1 MKTLL
6 LVVNVDWFFKSHRLP
21 IAVEAINEGYDVH
34 LACLDTG
41 LFAELTELGITCH
54 NVPFSRSGVNPL
66 NELKSMWVLARL
78 IKQLKPSVVHTVTIK
93 PGLYTG
99 LVSKF
104 VKIPAMVFAISG
116 LGLVF
121 SSQSQRVKR
130 RLVELL
136 YRAAFSHHN
145 KKIIFQNPVDKETL
159 LNVLKAPSAVAEMI
173 KGSGVDLNEFDYVKP
188 PTGVVKVVMAARLL
202 KDKGVYDFVDAAR
215 FYSDSHAQKEVGF
228 ETKVEFV
235 LVGGPDL
242 ENPTSVTPEEFKEW
256 QQSNFITVLGPR
268 SDVSDIFQNSHVVVL
283 PSYYGEGLPKVL
295 IEAAACGRAVITT
308 NNPGCIEAVMSN
320 KTALIV
326 EPRNSSALLGA
337 ICKLVSD
344 DNMRNEMGT
353 KGREF
358 ALQTFDIKAVVKK
371 HLDIY
376 QSLEVKK

>member
-21 IAVEAINEGYDVH
+21 IAVEAIKQGYDVH

-41 LFAELTELGITCH
+41 LFAELTKLGITCH
-54 NVPFSRSGVNPL
+54 NIPFSRSGVNPL
-66 NELKSMWVLARL
+66 NEFKCMWVLARL
-78 IKQLKPSVVHTVTIK
+78 IKRLKPSLVHTVTIK

-104 VKIPAMVFAISG
+104 VKIPAIVFAISG

-121 SSQSQRVKR
+121 SSKSQRVKR

-136 YRAAFSHHN
+136 YRAAFSHKN
-145 KKIIFQNPVDKETL
+145 KKIIFQNPVDRETL
-159 LNVLKAPSAVAEMI
+159 LRVLKTPLDVAEMI
-173 KGSGVDLNEFDYVKP
+173 KGSGVDLNEFNYVEP
-188 PTGVVKVVMAARLL
+188 PTGAVKVVMAARLL
-202 KDKGVYDFVDAAR
+202 KDKGVYDFVHAAR
-215 FYSDSHAQKEVGF
+215 LYSDSHAKMEVGF

-242 ENPTSVTPEEFKEW
+242 ENPTSVTPAEFESW
-256 QQSNFITVLGPR
+256 QQSNFITVLGSR

-308 NNPGCIEAVMSN
+308 NNPGCIEAVIPN
-320 KTALIV
+320 ETALII
-326 EPRNSSALLGA
+326 EPKDSSALLGA
-337 ICKLVSD
+337 ICDLAL
-344 DNMRNEMGT
+344 NESKRKQMGI

-358 ALQTFDIKAVVKK
+358 ALNTFDVKAVVQR

>member
-21 IAVEAINEGYDVH
+21 IAVEAIKQGYDVH

-41 LFAELTELGITCH
+41 LFAELTKLGITCH

-66 NELKSMWVLARL
+66 NEFKCMWVLARL
-78 IKQLKPSVVHTVTIK
+78 IKRLKPSLVHTVTIK

-104 VKIPAMVFAISG
+104 VKIPAIVFAISG

-121 SSQSQRVKR
+121 SSKSQQVKR

-136 YRAAFSHHN
+136 YRAAFSHKN
-145 KKIIFQNPVDKETL
+145 KKIIFQNPVDRETL
-159 LNVLKAPSAVAEMI
+159 LRVLKTPLDVAEMI
-173 KGSGVDLNEFDYVKP
+173 KGSGVDLNEFNYVEP
-188 PTGVVKVVMAARLL
+188 PTGAVKVVMAARLL

-215 FYSDSHAQKEVGF
+215 SYSDSHAKMEVGF

-242 ENPTSVTPEEFKEW
+242 ENPTSVTLAEFESW
-256 QQSNFITVLGPR
+256 QQSNFITVLGSR
-268 SDVSDIFQNSHVVVL
+268 SDVSEIFQNSHVVVL

-308 NNPGCIEAVMSN
+308 NNPGCIEAVIPN
-320 KTALIV
+320 ETALII
-326 EPRNSSALLGA
+326 EPKDSSALLGA
-337 ICKLVSD
+337 ICDLALDESK
-344 DNMRNEMGT
+344 RQQMGI

-358 ALQTFDIKAVVKK
+358 ALNTFDVKAVVQR
-371 HLDIY
+371 HLTIY
-376 QSLEVKK
+376 KMLEVEQ

>member
-21 IAVEAINEGYDVH
+21 IAVEAIKQGYDVH

-41 LFAELTELGITCH
+41 LFAELTKLGITCH

-66 NELKSMWVLARL
+66 NEFKCMWVLGRL
-78 IKQLKPSVVHTVTIK
+78 IKRLRPSLVHTVTIK

-104 VKIPAMVFAISG
+104 VKIPAIVFAISG

-121 SSQSQRVKR
+121 SSKSQQVKR

-136 YRAAFSHHN
+136 YRAAFSHKN
-145 KKIIFQNPVDKETL
+145 KKIIFQNPVDRETL
-159 LNVLKAPSAVAEMI
+159 LRVLKTPLDVAEMI
-173 KGSGVDLNEFDYVKP
+173 KGSGVDLNEFDYVEP
-188 PTGVVKVVMAARLL
+188 PTGAVKVVMAARLL
-202 KDKGVYDFVDAAR
+202 KDKGVYDFVHAAR
-215 FYSDSHAQKEVGF
+215 LYSDSHAKMEVGF

-242 ENPTSVTPEEFKEW
+242 ENPTSVTPAEFESW
-256 QQSNFITVLGPR
+256 QQSNFITVLGSR
-268 SDVSDIFQNSHVVVL
+268 SDVSEIFQNSHVVVL

-308 NNPGCIEAVMSN
+308 NNPGCIEAVIPN
-320 KTALIV
+320 ETALII
-326 EPRNSSALLGA
+326 EPKDSSALLGA
-337 ICKLVSD
+337 ICDLAL
-344 DNMRNEMGT
+344 NECKRKQMGI

-358 ALQTFDIKAVVKK
+358 ALNTFDVKAVVQR
-371 HLDIY
+371 HLTIY
-376 QSLEVKK
+376 KMLEVEQ